1 MDEKKPYARFY
12 NTADFEISMRRVWE
26 KGAPPVKILPG
37 GMIEGPYEYLIDTPF
52 LKPIGFDFHLIPSMT
67 QTSDGFED
75 KKYTEPA
82 YPGEFKIVSIA
93 NVKVDEKKETEEIKK
108 PEVVYETSEAAQEIP
123 QQKVNVPTNGL
134 PFDPENV
141 NWIAVTLEELKQ
153 ACQVLGVDTTQ
164 FNSLKNKDLKW
175 KLVKVVKEALG
186 KNK

>member
-1 MDEKKPYARFY
+1 MTDKPAYARFY

-37 GMIEGPYEYLIDTPF
+37 GMIEGPYEMLIDTPF

-67 QTSDGFED
+67 QTSNGFED

-108 PEVVYETSEAAQEIP
+108 EEVKYETTEPAQEIP
-123 QQKVNVPTNGL
+123 QLPVNVPTNGL

-141 NWIAVTLEELKQ
+141 NWIHVTLDDLKK
-153 ACQVLGVDTTQ
+153 ACQVLGVDTNQ
-164 FNSLKNKDLKW
+164 FNSLKAKDLKW
-175 KLVKVVKEALG
+175 KLVKVVKDALG
-186 KNK
+186 MNK